1 MAERFYK
8 LLENYIDAY
17 GKYSETQLNQ
27 FTNEIFGELGVLD
40 EFTIIEIL
48 SNLNNRLNSNKN
60 IITTIDREL
69 SSAADLMRPEKMEE
83 ICRNRRKNPGELLLE
98 YNNYCIERNNTKT
111 NITKIVD
118 ILNSM
123 IYHTTKKLN
132 KKIEILSDED
142 KEILVSKLNDS
153 IQKKE
158 TYIETLELEMASRN
172 LKLHDTEELN
182 RIAESNRISVEDVKA
197 KLNAERRERYYECQ
211 KEQSDI
217 SFYNEYIEKL
227 SVSKKL

>member
-98 YNNYCIERNNTKT
+98 YNNYCIERKNTKT
-111 NITKIVD
+111 NITKTVD
-118 ILNSM
+118 ILSSM

-158 TYIETLELEMASRN
+158 TYIETLGREIASRN
-172 LKLHDTEELN
+172 LKLDGNEEIN
-182 RIAESNRISVEDVKA
+182 RMAEVQGVSIGDIRG
-197 KLNAERRERYYECQ
+197 KLMSEVYARELERR
-211 KEQSDI
+211 KEQFDI

-227 SVSKKL
+227 SVSKKF